1 MITSISPDADI
12 LDDTLEA
19 TKMAASGENVY
30 VVSWDNKSGN
40 WEVFMA
46 RSTDGGQTFE
56 EGTKVQ

>member
-1 MITSISPDADI
+1 
-12 LDDTLEA
+12 
-19 TKMAASGENVY
+19 MAASGENVY